1 MKSKLQ
7 LTNTVIHFYYG
18 INLPNIPLNKY
29 YQISEPLHFICLHH
43 RISLCN
49 GVPTDGL
56 EIKSTIVLLRVPM
69 HPTEGHPAL
78 AHEPGQ
84 PHLLVTAP
92 APVRRLW
99 LLRFPIIP
107 KIRRG

>member
-1 MKSKLQ
+1 MCSFIS
-7 LTNTVIHFYYG
+7 IH
-18 INLPNIPLNKY
+18 
-29 YQISEPLHFICLHH
+29 QW
-43 RISLCN
+43 ISLVN
-49 GVPTDGL
+49 GVVTDGL
-56 EIKSTIVLLRVPM
+56 EIKRTLVLLWVPM